1 MNRNEQAVR
10 FAQEVLRQLVER
22 CPEAAPLEIQTEA
35 GNAYLGLSQPPG
47 FCIILGLG
55 AASAKYNVMSIY
67 VPDGEQLTNTW
78 LRGTPSMLVEHLAT
92 ELRSLWASAI
102 HALR

>member
-1 MNRNEQAVR
+1 MNRNQEAAS

-22 CPEAAPLEIQTEA
+22 CPEAASLEIQTEA
-35 GNAYLGLSQPPG
+35 GNAYLGLSKPPG

-78 LRGTPSMLVEHLAT
+78 LRGTPAMLVEHLAS
-92 ELRSLWASAI
+92 ELRTYWAAAI
-102 HALR
+102 STLG